1 MKKPINPIAARV
13 EAMPGRRLESKWQQ
27 NLENVGGAYD
37 RRDLENMWR
46 TPNWSSKLTA
56 ENVIQNARLG
66 VYGKPKENE

>member
-1 MKKPINPIAARV
+1 MKRPINPIAARV
-13 EAMPGRRLESKWQQ
+13 EALPGRRLESKWQQ

-37 RRDLENMWR
+37 RRELENMWR
-46 TPNWSSKLTA
+46 TPNWASKITA

>member
-1 MKKPINPIAARV
+1 MKKAINPIAARV
-13 EAMPGRRLESKWQQ
+13 EALPGRRLEAKWQQ